1 LIDGKDI
8 KEFNFGW
15 IREQI
20 GVVGQEPVLFDT
32 SIIYIYNNLIP
43 FACLCVWPAID
54 SATGHNKDLTPVS
67 LKPVWPEGVQSER
80 IFPKKWPVAKL
91 PKKNISPLMLSLGGF

>member
-1 LIDGKDI
+1 LKIKCGETVALVGLSGCGKSTIIQLIQRFYDPTSGHVLIDGKDI

-32 SIIYIYNNLIP
+32 SIIYIYNN
-43 FACLCVWPAID
+43 
-54 SATGHNKDLTPVS
+54 
-67 LKPVWPEGVQSER
+67 
-80 IFPKKWPVAKL
+80 
-91 PKKNISPLMLSLGGF
+91 